1 MEGQEKHL
9 SLCYERDLVLKTTLL
24 AWAILMEEQEACRP
38 AASMACLGRGVTNR
52 GVVELV
58 VVIWCFQQ
66 VQLHL

>member
-1 MEGQEKHL
+1 
-9 SLCYERDLVLKTTLL
+9 
-24 AWAILMEEQEACRP
+24 MEEQEACRP